1 MSSEENSVTEIESGK
16 SDNSS
21 EDSCEEYILTPEKS
35 TFNKSMSGI
44 SSNWTPLKYCLGSDF
59 DFCNKKT
66 KQRIAKNIFLE
77 NIAPGQVQKLKDE
90 CFQQDKKEGTEWVV
104 LVFV

>member
-16 SDNSS
+16 SDDSS

-66 KQRIAKNIFLE
+66 KQRIANNIFLE